1 MKKGPTRT
9 KANERRRTERSE
21 RSARPSSKLAGK
33 VGGKLSGKSTDKLSD
48 KLSDKLNAKTD
59 GANKSAEKTASRDTS
74 ASNRRTASAIAKTRP
89 AATGETPARSQ
100 QVSVSPDACYHCA
113 KNLTGN
119 QERAL
124 FVEEEVGRIFC
135 SETCIAAYFT
145 PEIERLEKEF
155 FRRLTP
161 SDLSSEERESLAH
174 LRWITLQEPDEVWR
188 EKTLTGDY
196 RYTLISEFKPGAKK
210 IWSVCICLFLR
221 GEPSFLYLAFPT
233 KNAAMANQYRRGEQ
247 VEWIRP
253 AQSGTQVEGMNS
265 ETQEGEAQG
274 EERLDRL
281 ADSWT
286 EDETVLAQLNK
297 GRSKDDIPP
306 SDYGLYQA
314 CLEETLE
321 APDEVWSHES
331 QGEESIKLFHFIKH
345 YPDEQPGVWFVIV
358 ARETDDEEQI
368 EIMDAFPTR
377 DPQLVAHYRRGE
389 QEVGQMEAKA
399 TSRVVH

>member
-1 MKKGPTRT
+1 LKGNGFAMKKGPNRT
-9 KANERRRTERSE
+9 KGPGRAAGGSSGASQSSGTTERRRR
-21 RSARPSSKLAGK
+21 ART
-33 VGGKLSGKSTDKLSD
+33 VSGKDGLRRSTKA
-48 KLSDKLNAKTD
+48 AKGHAASSNVIREQPERQSGRTR
-59 GANKSAEKTASRDTS
+59 GAASVD
-74 ASNRRTASAIAKTRP
+74 
-89 AATGETPARSQ
+89 
-100 QVSVSPDACYHCA
+100 PDSCYHCA
-113 KNLTGN
+113 KNLSGEN
-119 QERAL
+119 ERAL

-135 SETCIAAYFT
+135 SESCIAAYFT

-161 SDLSSEERESLAH
+161 SDLTSEERENLAH

-210 IWSVCICLFLR
+210 IWSICICLFLR

-247 VEWIRP
+247 VEWVRP
-253 AQSGTQVEGMNS
+253 HPQHEQQQTGASEEAAQ
-265 ETQEGEAQG
+265 EAG
-274 EERLDRL
+274 GDTKEEKLDCL

-314 CLEETLE
+314 CLEDTLE
-321 APDEVWSHES
+321 TPDEVWSHES
-331 QGEESIKLFHFIKH
+331 QAEEPIKLYHFIKQ

-368 EIMDAFPTR
+368 EIIDAFPTR
-377 DPQLVAHYRRGE
+377 DPQLVEHYRRGE
-389 QEVGQMEAKA
+389 QEVGQIDARSA
-399 TSRVVH
+399 ARVVH

>member
-1 MKKGPTRT
+1 MA
-9 KANERRRTERSE
+9 KA
-21 RSARPSSKLAGK
+21 
-33 VGGKLSGKSTDKLSD
+33 
-48 KLSDKLNAKTD
+48 AKPIEPD
-59 GANKSAEKTASRDTS
+59 HA
-74 ASNRRTASAIAKTRP
+74 P
-89 AATGETPARSQ
+89 APARSQ
-100 QVSVSPDACYHCA
+100 RAEVNPDACYHCA
-113 KNLTGN
+113 RGLSGD

-135 SETCIAAYFT
+135 SESCIAAYFT

-161 SDLSSEERESLAH
+161 SDLSPEERENLAH

-210 IWSVCICLFLR
+210 IWSICICLFLR

-247 VEWIRP
+247 VEWVRP
-253 AQSGTQVEGMNS
+253 AQSSAPVNGVDSEG
-265 ETQEGEAQG
+265 QEGDSQSG
-274 EERLDRL
+274 EEKLDRL

-306 SDYGLYQA
+306 ADYGHYQA

-331 QGEESIKLFHFIKH
+331 QGEEPTKLYHFIKH
-345 YPDEQPGVWFVIV
+345 YPDEKPGVWFVIV
-358 ARETDDEEQI
+358 ARETDEEEQI
-368 EIMDAFPTR
+368 EIIDAFPTR
-377 DPQLVAHYRRGE
+377 DSQLVEHYRRGE
-389 QEVGQMEAKA
+389 QEVGQLESKA
-399 TSRVVH
+399 TPRVVH

>member
-1 MKKGPTRT
+1 MKKGSTKS
-9 KANERRRTERSE
+9 KANEKRRTERS
-21 RSARPSSKLAGK
+21 AHG
-33 VGGKLSGKSTDKLSD
+33 
-48 KLSDKLNAKTD
+48 AKP
-59 GANKSAEKTASRDTS
+59 AVS
-74 ASNRRTASAIAKTRP
+74 RTAVKGRVEKPTVDP
-89 AATGETPARSQ
+89 N
-100 QVSVSPDACYHCA
+100 ACHHCA
-113 KNLTGN
+113 KTLSGDND
-119 QERAL
+119 RAL

-135 SETCIAAYFT
+135 SESCIAAFFT

-161 SDLSSEERESLAH
+161 SDLSSEERENLAH

-196 RYTLISEFKPGAKK
+196 RYTLISEFKPGTKK
-210 IWSVCICLFLR
+210 IWSICICLFLR

-233 KNAAMANQYRRGEQ
+233 KNSAMANQYRRGEQ
-247 VEWIRP
+247 VEWVRP
-253 AQSGTQVEGMNS
+253 AQSQISADGGASESLNGEEQGDQENS
-265 ETQEGEAQG
+265 EN
-274 EERLDRL
+274 RDKLDRL

-321 APDEVWSHES
+321 TPEEVWSHES
-331 QGEESIKLFHFIKH
+331 QGDDPVKLYHFIKH
-345 YPDEQPGVWFVIV
+345 YPDEKPGIWFVIV

-368 EIMDAFPTR
+368 EIIDAFPTR
-377 DPQLVAHYRRGE
+377 DAQLVDHYRRGE
-389 QEVGQMEAKA
+389 QEVGQLESK
-399 TSRVVH
+399 SSPRVVH

>member
-9 KANERRRTERSE
+9 KANEKRRTERS
-21 RSARPSSKLAGK
+21 
-33 VGGKLSGKSTDKLSD
+33 
-48 KLSDKLNAKTD
+48 
-59 GANKSAEKTASRDTS
+59 SRAVKATT
-74 ASNRRTASAIAKTRP
+74 NRTTPAHTPVPTKTRSEKP
-89 AATGETPARSQ
+89 A
-100 QVSVSPDACYHCA
+100 VNPDACYHCA
-113 KNLTGN
+113 KGLSGDN
-119 QERAL
+119 ERAL

-135 SETCIAAYFT
+135 SESCIAAFFT

-161 SDLSSEERESLAH
+161 SDLAGEEREGLAH

-188 EKTLTGDY
+188 EKTLSGDY
-196 RYTLISEFKPGAKK
+196 RYTLISEFKPGSKK
-210 IWSVCICLFLR
+210 IWSICICLFLR

-233 KNAAMANQYRRGEQ
+233 KNSAMANQYRRGEQ

-253 AQSGTQVEGMNS
+253 AAQSQTSIEGGS
-265 ETQEGEAQG
+265 VDVTDAEAEDGQNG
-274 EERLDRL
+274 EEKLDRL
-281 ADSWT
+281 ADAWT

-331 QGEESIKLFHFIKH
+331 QGNDPTKLYHFIKH
-345 YPDEQPGVWFVIV
+345 YPDEKPGIWFVIV

-368 EIMDAFPTR
+368 EIIDAFPSR
-377 DPQLVAHYRRGE
+377 DPQLVEHYRRGE
-389 QEVGQMEAKA
+389 QEVGQLETKSAP
-399 TSRVVH
+399 RVVH

>member
-1 MKKGPTRT
+1 MKKGPSTT
-9 KANERRRTERSE
+9 KATKATKATERRRTERSS
-21 RSARPSSKLAGK
+21 RSEKGAAAKATAAKTATTNRTTPVSKARTERPS
-33 VGGKLSGKSTDKLSD
+33 V
-48 KLSDKLNAKTD
+48 N
-59 GANKSAEKTASRDTS
+59 
-74 ASNRRTASAIAKTRP
+74 
-89 AATGETPARSQ
+89 
-100 QVSVSPDACYHCA
+100 PDACYHCA
-113 KNLTGN
+113 RSLSGDN
-119 QERAL
+119 ERAL

-135 SETCIAAYFT
+135 SESCIAAFFT

-161 SDLSSEERESLAH
+161 SDLTADEREGLAH

-196 RYTLISEFKPGAKK
+196 RYTLISEFKPGSKK

-233 KNAAMANQYRRGEQ
+233 KNSAMANQYRRGEQ
-247 VEWIRP
+247 VEWVRP
-253 AQSGTQVEGMNS
+253 AQSQTSIEVGNP
-265 ETQEGEAQG
+265 EAADAENPDGQG
-274 EERLDRL
+274 GPGAEERLDRL

-297 GRSKDDIPP
+297 GRSKNDIPP

-321 APDEVWSHES
+321 TPDEVWSHES
-331 QGEESIKLFHFIKH
+331 QAEEPIKLYHFIKH
-345 YPDEQPGVWFVIV
+345 YPEENPGIWFVIV

-368 EIMDAFPTR
+368 EIIDAFPSK
-377 DPQLVAHYRRGE
+377 DPQLVDHYRRGE
-389 QEVGQMEAKA
+389 QEVGQIESKSAP
-399 TSRVVH
+399 RVVH

>member
-9 KANERRRTERSE
+9 KANERRRTERS
-21 RSARPSSKLAGK
+21 SRPSSKVEK
-33 VGGKLSGKSTDKLSD
+33 
-48 KLSDKLNAKTD
+48 
-59 GANKSAEKTASRDTS
+59 ANKAAGRDSSPAT
-74 ASNRRTASAIAKTRP
+74 RRTAPAVAKARP
-89 AATGETPARSQ
+89 TASIESPAHSQ
-100 QVSVSPDACYHCA
+100 QADINPDACYHCA
-113 KNLTGN
+113 KSLMGN
-119 QERAL
+119 NERAL
-124 FVEEEVGRIFC
+124 FVEEEVGRVFC
-135 SETCIAAYFT
+135 SESCIAGFFT

-161 SDLSSEERESLAH
+161 SDLASDERESLAH

-210 IWSVCICLFLR
+210 IWSICICLFLR

-233 KNAAMANQYRRGEQ
+233 KNSAMANQYRRGEQ

-253 AQSGTQVEGMNS
+253 AQNSTQIEGGNS
-265 ETQEGEAQG
+265 EDLEGDAQG

-321 APDEVWSHES
+321 TPDEVWSHES
-331 QGEESIKLFHFIKH
+331 QAEEPIKLYHFIKH
-345 YPDEQPGVWFVIV
+345 YPDEKPGIWFVIV

-368 EIMDAFPTR
+368 EIIDAFPTR
-377 DPQLVAHYRRGE
+377 DSQLVEHYRRGE
-389 QEVGQMEAKA
+389 QEVGQLESKTAP
-399 TSRVVH
+399 RVVH